1 MLILFKLLWVALL
14 YVVIIFVISGEKLTA
29 SFFNKRAEVLR
40 LELFKIIS
48 QFLLKGKWK
57 QERWGKKIEKIR
69 VPLPLWNHF
78 FFPIFLL
85 DCVVNICR
93 NLFHFFNSPQPF
105 FFLMCVCGKY
115 SKYEK
120 YHFSFIEF
128 RFFFFFFLLLQ
139 WAQFTSEFYAVG
151 ISDLFLSVDLCIAV
165 VLVLV
170 VFCFFFFVVLQEKDY
185 NERTIWKVQGGHK

>member
-105 FFLMCVCGKY
+105 FFFLMCVCGKY
-115 SKYEK
+115 FKYEK

-128 RFFFFFFLLLQ
+128 RFFFFIIIIAMSPVHQWVLCSWYLRSIFVGGSLHSSCPCSCCFLFFL
-139 WAQFTSEFYAVG
+139 
-151 ISDLFLSVDLCIAV
+151 
-165 VLVLV
+165 
-170 VFCFFFFVVLQEKDY
+170 FCCFAREGL
-185 NERTIWKVQGGHK
+185 